1 MAARQ
6 ESDQQDLEKAEED
19 NEIYIEDHISPI
31 GIFLYTW
38 MLRLFF
44 ILSVGFIFGTFT
56 DGGPPKWSYVYLLP
70 TAYDLLTKIRL
81 ARGLLWHSTELFSF
95 GMPDAIFYLHQNNG
109 LVLLIFCLIIALIT
123 QIGIYYQ

>member
-1 MAARQ
+1 MAAQQ
-6 ESDQQDLEKAEED
+6 ERDLEKAEDED
-19 NEIYIEDHISPI
+19 NKIIYIEDHISPL
-31 GIFLYTW
+31 GIFLYKW
-38 MLRLFF
+38 MLRIFY

-56 DGGPPKWSYVYLLP
+56 DGGPPQWSYIYILP

-81 ARGLLWHSTELFSF
+81 ARGLLWFSTGLFRF

-109 LVLLIFCLIIALIT
+109 LVLLIFVLIILLIL